1 MPGAPLPLQILT
13 GEDWNAVMYHGIES
27 QGGVSKGMFSSFYF
41 IVLTLFGNCIL
52 LCAGCRP
59 LVVGGSVPAW
69 ACSPLL
75 PPGGWRGVLGAPPPE
90 VWTMARLRFPPPPP
104 GAAWAPPDAACG
116 RCVLVSDRVAG
127 APCHAAGGGARVHEA
142 LEAGASGC
150 GLWVS
155 DSSTAFAVA
164 PAALEGEHLRAGSRD
179 SALAKEGRGAG
190 QVCARA
196 IGQRV
201 SVLMGCL
208 WPEMK
213 ERCAEGASTSPLGG
227 KGNYSNRL

>member
-1 MPGAPLPLQILT
+1 M
-13 GEDWNAVMYHGIES
+13 
-27 QGGVSKGMFSSFYF
+27 
-41 IVLTLFGNCIL
+41 
-52 LCAGCRP
+52 
-59 LVVGGSVPAW
+59 
-69 ACSPLL
+69 
-75 PPGGWRGVLGAPPPE
+75 
-90 VWTMARLRFPPPPP
+90 
-104 GAAWAPPDAACG
+104 
-116 RCVLVSDRVAG
+116 
-127 APCHAAGGGARVHEA
+127 HEA

-155 DSSTAFAVA
+155 DGSTAFAVA